1 MPKSTISYKIC
12 DLSCWEVVEKLLRS
26 CWEVV
31 EGERERERE
40 AKTLPYATHF
50 SLLWG
55 FHREVF
61 TESFSQRGFQVSLRG
76 FHWEVFTEG
85 FSQRGFHREG
95 FTERFAF
102 SETQLCI
109 YLNIMNLSGIAEI
122 IHHICKDR
130 VGFIRICRCARKN
143 LSGIA
148 DIMHHI
154 SIFRERKICAIS
166 FWYRTR
172 GT

>member
-26 CWEVV
+26 CREVV

-61 TESFSQRGFQVSLRG
+61 TESFSQRV
-76 FHWEVFTEG
+76 
-85 FSQRGFHREG
+85 FHREG
-95 FTERFAF
+95 FTERFSLRGFHRGVFTERF
-102 SETQLCI
+102 SQGGFHWEVCFQWNSTLH
-109 YLNIMNLSGIAEI
+109 LSKHNE
-122 IHHICKDR
+122 
-130 VGFIRICRCARKN
+130 FIRNCRNHTPHLQRQGSVYPQLPVCEEKFIRNCRYHAP
-143 LSGIA
+143 
-148 DIMHHI
+148 H
-154 SIFRERKICAIS
+154 
-166 FWYRTR
+166 
-172 GT
+172 

>member
-12 DLSCWEVVEKLLRS
+12 DLNCWEVVEKLSSEREERES
-26 CWEVV
+26 
-31 EGERERERE
+31 ERERPKHYLMRHIFRYCGVFTER
-40 AKTLPYATHF
+40 F
-50 SLLWG
+50 SQRV
-55 FHREVF
+55 FHREGF
-61 TESFSQRGFQVSLRG
+61 TERFSLRG
-76 FHWEVFTEG
+76 FHRGVFTER
-85 FSQRGFHREG
+85 FSQGGFHREG

-130 VGFIRICRCARKN
+130 VRFIRNCRCARKN

>member
-26 CWEVV
+26 CW
-31 EGERERERE
+31 GRERARERGQNT
-40 AKTLPYATHF
+40 TLCDTF
-50 SLLWG
+50 FVTVG
-55 FHREVF
+55 
-61 TESFSQRGFQVSLRG
+61 FSQRGFHREFFTERVSLRG

-95 FTERFAF
+95 FTERFAS

>member
-1 MPKSTISYKIC
+1 M
-12 DLSCWEVVEKLLRS
+12 LRSCWEVVEKLSRS
-26 CWEVV
+26 CRGRER
-31 EGERERERE
+31 GERERERE

-55 FHREVF
+55 FHREFF
-61 TESFSQRGFQVSLRG
+61 TESFSQRVFHREGFTERFSLRG
-76 FHWEVFTEG
+76 FHRGVFTER
-85 FSQRGFHREG
+85 FSQGGFHREG

-130 VGFIRICRCARKN
+130 VRFIRNCRCARKN